1 MICSEF
7 LQNLILRPPKRAAP
21 TRPLT
26 LIRNLIKD
34 QFIPA
39 RGLRGPGRKT
49 SNDTR
54 DRDQGR
60 EDGKGNVGQG
70 GDLQGRGNKDP
81 RHTPRYDRI
90 NGRPRVV

>member
-21 TRPLT
+21 TRPLI

-54 DRDQGR
+54 DRD
-60 EDGKGNVGQG
+60 
-70 GDLQGRGNKDP
+70 
-81 RHTPRYDRI
+81 
-90 NGRPRVV
+90 